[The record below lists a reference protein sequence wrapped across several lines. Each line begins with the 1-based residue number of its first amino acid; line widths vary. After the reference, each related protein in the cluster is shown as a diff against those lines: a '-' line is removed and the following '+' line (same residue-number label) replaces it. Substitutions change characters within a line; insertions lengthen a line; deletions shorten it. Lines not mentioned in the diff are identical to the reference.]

1 MSDDVI
7 ARLLALPEVKSARTI
22 LLYYSLDDEVFTHG
36 AVDELLAEGKEVLL
50 PVVVSDSEM
59 EIRRY
64 NGPEDLRRGSL
75 NIMEPV
81 GTPFTDYQSIDVV
94 VVPGMA
100 FDADGNRL
108 GRGKGYYDR
117 FLALV
122 PDAYKIGVCFPFQK
136 FPAVP
141 VDDNDVKM
149 DIII

>member
-1 MSDDVI
+1 MKRFV
-7 ARLLALPEVKSARTI
+7 LI
-22 LLYYSLDDEVFTHG
+22 LYSLLIVLSASAEIKYIFYFIGDGMGTNQVLSAEMYRSAIQGEPLGRVQTLMTTFPYSGHASTFSKSNGITDSAAAGTC
-36 AVDELLAEGKEVLL
+36 LATGSKTT
-50 PVVVSDSEM
+50 
-59 EIRRY
+59 
-64 NGPEDLRRGSL
+64 NGTLGL
-75 NIMEPV
+75 
-81 GTPFTDYQSIDVV
+81 
-94 VVPGMA
+94 
-100 FDADGNRL
+100 DADGNRL

>member
-1 MSDDVI
+1 M
-7 ARLLALPEVKSARTI
+7 
-22 LLYYSLDDEVFTHG
+22 
-36 AVDELLAEGKEVLL
+36 
-50 PVVVSDSEM
+50 
-59 EIRRY
+59 
-64 NGPEDLRRGSL
+64 
-75 NIMEPV
+75 
-81 GTPFTDYQSIDVV
+81 
-94 VVPGMA
+94 VPGMA

>member
-1 MSDDVI
+1 
-7 ARLLALPEVKSARTI
+7 
-22 LLYYSLDDEVFTHG
+22 
-36 AVDELLAEGKEVLL
+36 
-50 PVVVSDSEM
+50 
-59 EIRRY
+59 
-64 NGPEDLRRGSL
+64 
-75 NIMEPV
+75 
-81 GTPFTDYQSIDVV
+81 
-94 VVPGMA
+94 MA